1 MSTSALRAANTIIE
15 QSLENGQMVDQLKLQ
30 KLLYLA
36 QGISL
41 AVRDE
46 PLFSDKIEAWRYG
59 PVVRAVYN
67 AAKFHGAAPIAALLP
82 GIYLGAKTV
91 GAEDTESIAVIA
103 ETLRAYGDLQ
113 GVQLVALTHRPGLPE
128 GEPWVEARA
137 RATPRD
143 QSPTIDLDLMRTSF
157 KRLLKQQPIAY

>member
-1 MSTSALRAANTIIE
+1 MSISALRAANTIIE
-15 QSLENGQMVDQLKLQ
+15 RSLENGQMVDQLKLQ

-59 PVVRAVYN
+59 PVVRSVYN

-82 GIYLGAKTV
+82 GVYLGPRTISPDD
-91 GAEDTESIAVIA
+91 GESNAVIA
-103 ETLRAYGDLQ
+103 ETLRAYGKLQ

-128 GEPWVEARA
+128 GEPWVQARS
-137 RATPRD
+137 RATPKD
-143 QSPTIDLDLMRTSF
+143 KSPTIDLELMRSSF
-157 KRLLKQQPIAY
+157 KRLLKQQPISY